1 MKADEISTRLLDFWQ
16 GQIGFRSVICI
27 MITVADVSICA
38 SIFNIEIEI
47 EIREN
52 KNDLLG
58 AFVWPAKRRDSP
70 ERTLGK
76 SCTVTV

>member
-1 MKADEISTRLLDFWQ
+1 
-16 GQIGFRSVICI
+16 

>member
-1 MKADEISTRLLDFWQ
+1 
-16 GQIGFRSVICI
+16 

-38 SIFNIEIEI
+38 SIFNIEIGI

-58 AFVWPAKRRDSP
+58 AFV
-70 ERTLGK
+70 
-76 SCTVTV
+76 